1 MYGGIHYMK
10 TWMLRSSYS
19 STAIHNMP
27 SSALRPIGWGQ
38 LSPVFSARI
47 EIQSHEA
54 DCNRPLLSHFSL

>member
-27 SSALRPIGWGQ
+27 HPALRPSGGGRCH
-38 LSPVFSARI
+38 PVFSAKI
-47 EIQSHEA
+47 EMQFHKA
-54 DCNRPLLSHFSL
+54 GCNLSLLFYFSI